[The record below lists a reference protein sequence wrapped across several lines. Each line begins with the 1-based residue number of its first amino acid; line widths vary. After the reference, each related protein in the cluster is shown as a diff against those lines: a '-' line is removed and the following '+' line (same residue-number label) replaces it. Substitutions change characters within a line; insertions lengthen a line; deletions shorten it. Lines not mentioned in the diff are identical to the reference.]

1 MALFD
6 VCMIRHLR
14 YAVRYPNGYRE
25 GHRYPTILF
34 LHGENDR
41 GADWERLAQNELFA
55 AADEKA
61 DFPFVVVVPLCH
73 ENSWADLWAPL
84 TELVSLLPTRPY
96 CDGSRLYA
104 LGVSMGGYGVWQL
117 GMSLP
122 HAFAALVPICGGGM
136 AWNAARLREIP
147 IRAYHGEEDPIV
159 PAAEALHPAEAVN
172 REGGQATVTLYVG
185 VGHEAWTL
193 AYQDPEL
200 FPWLLSQKRH
210 GGRT

>member
-14 YAVRYPNGYRE
+14 YLVRYPDNYAE
-25 GHRYPTILF
+25 GGRYPTILF
-34 LHGENDR
+34 LHGEEHR
-41 GADWERLAQNELFA
+41 GSDWKRLAQNDLFA
-55 AADEKA
+55 AADELSG
-61 DFPFVVVVPLCH
+61 FPFAVVAPLCH
-73 ENSWADLWAPL
+73 ENSWVDLWEPL
-84 TELVSLLPTRPY
+84 TALAEILPTRPY

-136 AWNAARLREIP
+136 AWNAARLRENP
-147 IRAYHGEEDPIV
+147 IRAYHGEEDPIG

-172 REGGQATVTLYVG
+172 REGGQATITLYPD
-185 VGHEAWTL
+185 VGHEAWHR
-193 AYQDPEL
+193 AYRDPEL
-200 FPWLLSQKRH
+200 FPWLLSRRKD
-210 GGRT
+210 GAAV